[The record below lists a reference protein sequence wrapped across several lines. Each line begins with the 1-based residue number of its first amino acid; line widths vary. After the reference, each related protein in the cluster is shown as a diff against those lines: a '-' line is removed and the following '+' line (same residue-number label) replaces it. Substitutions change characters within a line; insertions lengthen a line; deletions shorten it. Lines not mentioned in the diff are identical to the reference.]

1 MNITG
6 SSLGFASTN
15 LTALYNDTTL
25 DFTRLTINQ
34 TDDLISA
41 FSSANSYNW
50 DFKWYWIAAIPLVI
64 FSIILPISAG
74 PVLRWT
80 LQVVANYKGLSW
92 RLYLAFGFV
101 SVASLFVLCGDVAG
115 NIGIVIYFAVSSACL
130 VIYSGWK
137 VYWAFREQ
145 RYRKRWVGF
154 ALLGAGCVICQ
165 IVLYIPWVPY
175 SLLPFFILGCFRGWR
190 YFRGKGQRHA
200 AKDSREKI
208 N

>member
-41 FSSANSYNW
+41 FSSANNYNW

-64 FSIILPISAG
+64 ISIILPISAG
-74 PVLRWT
+74 PVLRWM
-80 LQVVANYKGLSW
+80 LQVVASYKALSW
-92 RLYLAFGFV
+92 RLYLAFGFLLL
-101 SVASLFVLCGDVAG
+101 AGLFMLSTGLATD
-115 NIGIVIYFAVSSACL
+115 IGYIVYLVVSSGCL
-130 VIYSGWK
+130 FIYSGWK
-137 VYWAFREQ
+137 LYWAFREH
-145 RYRKRWVGF
+145 RNRKYWILF
-154 ALLGAGCVICQ
+154 ALFGVVCFLCQ
-165 IVLYIPWVPY
+165 ITLFALFPL
-175 SLLPFFILGCFRGWR
+175 SLLPFFVLGLFRGWY
-190 YFRGKGQRHA
+190 YFRRKRNMRA
-200 AKDSREKI
+200 DKDSREKL